1 MQVLNKAIFFIK
13 RNWIIIFLLTLL
25 TLITLLTGYEGS
37 TDVGD
42 YSDVAKYF
50 SGDYAAKIRSS
61 HSYFYGFLV
70 SPLIALFGSF
80 IVFKILS
87 LIFLLLIVYSVYLI
101 TGKNKK
107 TFWLMIFSPIIWYMV
122 PWVNSIQLS
131 ALLFLWAYI
140 FVKKYD
146 KTEKFKFL
154 ILSGILVGLSW
165 AFWDAI
171 LFFSVIF
178 AISFLYN
185 KKFYHFILFFIF
197 LLVGLLPKL
206 ILDHLLFNFVFMG
219 ILRYLSGIVTAV
231 FFQGIYGNMGSSYS
245 FATFL
250 AILAFLPI
258 FSYKLFSRENWRTN
272 KKPIIFL
279 FLVFLVILKN
289 PQLRYLLFL
298 TPIIITELAPK
309 LTERQFKK
317 QLAVFS
323 VITILV
329 TIPYII
335 QINNSTN
342 AEEFSSLLSNFNSIK
357 ISESQRVL
365 IEQDLENITNEFQNK
380 VFIVGNEDDD
390 YQKLAHIYWG
400 EKVKEFVSIQ
410 DYRLFLNNQTV
421 LFEKEFMPIPNIR
434 DRRQIW
440 LAGGI
445 NKNKND
451 DTNYTGINFG
461 IGMNEPI
468 NLEDF
473 SVVKKYNILYLS
485 ERSG

>member
-1 MQVLNKAIFFIK
+1 
-13 RNWIIIFLLTLL
+13 
-25 TLITLLTGYEGS
+25 
-37 TDVGD
+37 
-42 YSDVAKYF
+42 
-50 SGDYAAKIRSS
+50 
-61 HSYFYGFLV
+61 
-70 SPLIALFGSF
+70 
-80 IVFKILS
+80 
-87 LIFLLLIVYSVYLI
+87 
-101 TGKNKK
+101 
-107 TFWLMIFSPIIWYMV
+107 
-122 PWVNSIQLS
+122 
-131 ALLFLWAYI
+131 
-140 FVKKYD
+140 
-146 KTEKFKFL
+146 
-154 ILSGILVGLSW
+154 
-165 AFWDAI
+165 
-171 LFFSVIF
+171 
-178 AISFLYN
+178 
-185 KKFYHFILFFIF
+185 
-197 LLVGLLPKL
+197 
-206 ILDHLLFNFVFMG
+206 MG

-272 KKPIIFL
+272 KKPIIFF